1 MGNAGWKLAVVSIF
15 VFVLLPLA
23 SARLSEEEL
32 AKVEEL
38 NNIFAKVAQEVKPS
52 VVNIRTEKVVKIPTA
67 PFEYFDDI
75 FRRFFNEPFEWSPPE
90 EEGVQRSLGSGV
102 IVSEDGYI
110 VTNYH
115 VIKNHPDEI
124 WVTLADERRFKAEVV
139 GSDPETDLAVL
150 KIDAKGLP
158 AIKMGDSDQVREGE
172 WVLAIGNP
180 FGLGHTI
187 TAGIVSAKGKSLG
200 LAEIE
205 NYIQTD
211 APINPGN
218 SGGALVNLK
227 GELIGINTA
236 IVSTS
241 RGYEGIG
248 FAIPVNIVKQVIK
261 SIIEK
266 GEVVRGYLGVL
277 IGKVDSDLA
286 RKLGLKK
293 PMGAVVSK
301 VYKDSPADK
310 AGIKRGDVILKYG
323 GKEVEGP
330 SDLQEMVVTTEPG
343 KKVKLEI
350 WRGGKRRTVEVKIGK
365 RPAKVAEAGARV
377 EKEEWVGITVQ
388 ELTPDLARRFGYKED
403 LKGVIITHVRP
414 GSPAYSKG
422 LRRGDVI
429 REINGKEIES
439 IEDYREALKE
449 AKPEEGLLLW
459 VHRKLPGGEEMDFYV
474 AIYPE
479 K

>member
-1 MGNAGWKLAVVSIF
+1 MRSAGRKLALAMIF
-15 VFVLLPLA
+15 ALGLLPLA
-23 SARLSEEEL
+23 SAQLSEEEL

-38 NNIFAKVAQEVKPS
+38 NDIFAKVAQQVKPS
-52 VVNIRTEKVVKIPTA
+52 VVNIRTEKMVKIPTA
-67 PFEYFDDI
+67 PFEYFDEL
-75 FRRFFNEPFEWSPPE
+75 FKRFFGEPFEWSPPE
-90 EEGVQRSLGSGV
+90 EGIERSLGSGV

-115 VIKNHPDEI
+115 VIRNHPDEI
-124 WVTLADERRFKAEVV
+124 WVTLADERKFKAEVV

-158 AIKMGDSDQVREGE
+158 AIKMGDSDRVREGE

-218 SGGALVNLK
+218 SGGALINLK

-286 RKLGLKK
+286 RKLGLEK

-343 KKVKLEI
+343 RKVELEI
-350 WRGGKRRTVEVKIGK
+350 WRNGGRRTVEVKIGK
-365 RPAKVAEAGARV
+365 RPVKASEAGTEV

-388 ELTPDLARRFGYKED
+388 ELTPDLARRFGYRED
-403 LKGVIITHVRP
+403 LKGIIITHVRP
-414 GSPAYSKG
+414 GSPAYNKG

-429 REINGKEIES
+429 REINGREIES
-439 IEDYREALKE
+439 IEDYREVLRKT
-449 AKPEEGLLLW
+449 KPEEGLLLW
-459 VHRKLPGGEEMDFYV
+459 VHRKLPSGEEMDFYV